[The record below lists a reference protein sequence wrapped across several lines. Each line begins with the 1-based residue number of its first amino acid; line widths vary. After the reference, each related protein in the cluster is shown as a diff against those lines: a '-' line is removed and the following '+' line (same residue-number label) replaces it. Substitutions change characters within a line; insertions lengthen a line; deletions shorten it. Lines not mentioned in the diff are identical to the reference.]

1 MRTGLVIWQER
12 AVHMAR
18 YYKTEQE
25 HKEALKAK
33 IIDIVQSVDEIWLL
47 SLILRSIKCVTEKGE
62 AV

>member
-1 MRTGLVIWQER
+1 
-12 AVHMAR
+12 MAR

-47 SLILRSIKCVTEKGE
+47 RLMLRSIKCVTEKGE